1 MSSPLL
7 HHLRR
12 IADAGLVAVAS
23 SSAGNV
29 LFEGALVT
37 IETSQ
42 TDIPASP
49 SLLLRAKTL
58 VRDVRDLVSDHL
70 ELAALEARR
79 AGQGFARMVVAA
91 VVISILW
98 VSAWLALLAGAIVWA
113 TSAGVPWA
121 GALAIAAIINVAVGA
136 ALAVWMRK
144 QVGELLFSATLRQIR
159 RDVAAPEGGMS

>member
-1 MSSPLL
+1 
-7 HHLRR
+7 
-12 IADAGLVAVAS
+12 
-23 SSAGNV
+23 
-29 LFEGALVT
+29 VT
-37 IETSQ
+37 IDTSQ

-49 SLLLRAKTL
+49 SLALRAKTL
-58 VRDVRDLVSDHL
+58 IRDFRDLVSDHI

-79 AGQGFARMVVAA
+79 AAEGFARMLCAA

-121 GALAIAAIINVAVGA
+121 GALAIAAIVNVVVGA

-159 RDVAAPEGGMS
+159 RDVAAPEGGIS